1 MSLQNVNTIIGRL
14 LSDEELSIRFALDPM
29 DTIGDLHVQGVTLTP
44 DEIDAFVGS
53 DMRIWLNPN
62 SRPGRVH

>member
-1 MSLQNVNTIIGRL
+1 MSLKNVNTIIGRL

-29 DTIGDLHVQGVTLTP
+29 DTIGDLHLQGVTLTP

-53 DMRIWLNPN
+53 DVRIWLKPY
-62 SRPGRVH
+62 RRIGCVH